1 METLTTGPAR
11 IDDDSRPRRAARWAL
26 ALALAAVYLAFAFR
40 ALPRLGLNVDEAT
53 GDLLIAER
61 YFQYLISFDPAFLEL
76 TKPVPLLDADPRHPD
91 FWTSSP
97 FWRERPMYTP
107 LGGMLSALTCEVFWR
122 RLRWLD
128 PVDAHHAAS
137 VLLGAGLVVMLS
149 LFSSRRF
156 GRVAGVAAPAL
167 LLLHPRFLT
176 DTLYDT
182 KDVPVVFFLTATV
195 LAYARAVTARSAGG
209 VLGAAVLLGL
219 GAATK
224 PNVAF
229 VPVIVGPWL
238 AAVLLRARARPPRG
252 FVLVHLAA
260 PLVSLAAM
268 LAVWPRMWTDTVPR
282 LLEVA
287 RCLTQ
292 VGAGR
297 RGGWTAE
304 PLLEAVTTMPPAFLA
319 AAVLG
324 AVLPWTRRPPEPL
337 ARLLLLLWLA
347 VPILRVSAPRME
359 NYDGIRHFEE
369 FLVPAALLG
378 GAAAARLAAAL
389 ARRLRA
395 PVAAAVV
402 LALVA
407 VPGVWA
413 VARTHPYGMTYFNF
427 LVGGLPG
434 ARERAFSTPTDYWGA
449 SLREGM
455 RRVRAAAEPG
465 ARLLVPLFDAA
476 PVATE
481 RLHLA
486 PEVRLVR
493 LAELVAEPLP
503 DDLWAL
509 VLERESHFDTTAY
522 WLVDRARPVHT
533 VSVEGQALLRV
544 YRFRKGAREE
554 LESYLDGLRWV
565 RDRMAAAPGPAAVPY
580 GWDLHLVTATPA
592 LLGGRPLRSLDL
604 VVNRPPDA
612 LVAVFPTLRSVASVE
627 SYLETQMELVG
638 RGPAGAR
645 LYAYAAVAGGA
656 ERR

>member
-1 METLTTGPAR
+1 MTGPALFEE
-11 IDDDSRPRRAARWAL
+11 SPSRRAGRWGL
-26 ALALAAVYLAFAFR
+26 ALALAALYLTLAFR
-40 ALPRLGLNVDEAT
+40 ALPRLGINVDEAT

-61 YFQYLISFDPAFLEL
+61 CFQYLISFDPAFLEL
-76 TKPVPLLDADPRHPD
+76 TRPVPLLDADPGHPD

-149 LFSSRRF
+149 LFAGRRF
-156 GRVAGVAAPAL
+156 GWVAGIAAPAL
-167 LLLHPRFLT
+167 LLLHPRFFT

-195 LAYARAVTARSAGG
+195 LAYARAVTAWNGRG
-209 VLGAAVLLGL
+209 VLAAAVLLGL

-252 FVLVHLAA
+252 FVLAHLAA
-260 PLVSLAAM
+260 PAVSFAAM

-297 RGGWTAE
+297 RGGWTVE
-304 PLLEAVTTMPPAFLA
+304 PLLEAVTTIPPAFLA
-319 AAVLG
+319 ATVLG
-324 AVLPWTRRPPEPL
+324 ALLPWTRRPPEPML
-337 ARLLLLLWLA
+337 RLLLLLWLA
-347 VPILRVSAPRME
+347 IPILRVSAPRME

-378 GAAAARLAAAL
+378 GAAAARLAETL
-389 ARRLRA
+389 GRRLR
-395 PVAAAVV
+395 PSVAAAIV
-402 LALVA
+402 LGLVA
-407 VPGVWA
+407 IPGARA
-413 VARTHPYGMTYFNF
+413 VARAYPYGMTYFNF
-427 LVGGLPG
+427 LVGGLRG
-434 ARERAFSTPTDYWGA
+434 ARERKFSTPTDYWGA

-455 RRVRAAAEPG
+455 RHVRDAAAPG

-476 PVATE
+476 PIATA
-481 RLHLA
+481 RMHLE
-486 PEVRLVR
+486 PEVRLIP
-493 LAELVAEPLP
+493 LGELVEGPLP
-503 DDLWAL
+503 EDLWVL
-509 VLERESHFDTTAY
+509 VLLRESHFDTTAF
-522 WLVDRARPVHT
+522 WLLDHARPEHT
-533 VSVEGQALLRV
+533 VSVGGEALLQV
-544 YRFRKGAREE
+544 YRFRAGTREG
-554 LESYLDGLRWV
+554 LETYLEGLRWV

-580 GWDLHLVTATPA
+580 GWDLHLVMGTPA
-592 LLGGRPLRSLDL
+592 LLGGRALRTLDL
-604 VVNRPPDA
+604 VATRPPGA
-612 LVAVFPTLRSVASVE
+612 LVAVFPTARSVPAVE

-638 RGPAGAR
+638 RGPSGAR
-645 LYAYAAVAGGA
+645 LYAFPGVVPGAGG
-656 ERR
+656 R